1 MYKRLMEKVVN
12 CKLTYFKSYLLVLI
26 FVTVY
31 NYSKCTYTSISN
43 SSLID
48 YILVK
53 NENLA
58 YLCKLSFLQISLDL
72 RYLRYN
78 EVILW

>member
-1 MYKRLMEKVVN
+1 MEKAVVRN

-31 NYSKCTYTSISN
+31 NYSKYTSISN

-53 NENLA
+53 NEHLA
-58 YLCKLSFLQISLDL
+58 YLCKPSFLQISLDL